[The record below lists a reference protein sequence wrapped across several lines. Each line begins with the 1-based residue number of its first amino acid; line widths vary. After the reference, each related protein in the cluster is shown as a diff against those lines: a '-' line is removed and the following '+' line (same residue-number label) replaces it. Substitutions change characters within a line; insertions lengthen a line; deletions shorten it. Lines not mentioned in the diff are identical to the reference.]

1 MIKKGTK
8 LFSIKKG
15 RCPYCHEGAFFVSHS
30 YNFKKIGDIH
40 NDCQVCNNTF
50 HPEPGFYFGSMYISY
65 ALGTAYFVSILV
77 AFYLLKIE
85 IEFLSKIIII
95 SVGWLFLSP
104 KMYSLSKIIWANI
117 FMHYKSNNNLN
128 K

>member
-1 MIKKGTK
+1 VIKKGTK
-8 LFSIKKG
+8 LFSITKG
-15 RCPYCHEGAFFVSHS
+15 RCPYCQEGDFFVSHS
-30 YNFKKIGDIH
+30 YNFKKIGEIY

-50 HPEPGFYFGSMYISY
+50 HPEPGFYFGAMYISY
-65 ALGTAYFVSILV
+65 ALGAAYFVTIVV
-77 AFYLLKIE
+77 AFYVLNIE
-85 IEFLSKIIII
+85 IEFLRKIIII

>member
-1 MIKKGTK
+1 
-8 LFSIKKG
+8 
-15 RCPYCHEGAFFVSHS
+15 
-30 YNFKKIGDIH
+30 
-40 NDCQVCNNTF
+40 
-50 HPEPGFYFGSMYISY
+50 MYISY
-65 ALGTAYFVSILV
+65 ALGTAYFVSIMV
-77 AFYLLKIE
+77 AFYVLKIE
-85 IEFLSKIIII
+85 IEFLRKIIII